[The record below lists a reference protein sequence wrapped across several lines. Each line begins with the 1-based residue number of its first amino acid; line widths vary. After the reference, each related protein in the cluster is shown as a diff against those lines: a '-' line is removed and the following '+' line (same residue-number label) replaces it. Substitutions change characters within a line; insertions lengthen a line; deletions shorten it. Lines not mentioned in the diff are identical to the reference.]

1 MGPIVLEQ
9 QQNKRELSLS
19 KMYLVLTKQNCNSI
33 ESSAGFV
40 ITFFFHPLSLGFLQ
54 FNKELFFTDPIGWYI
69 TCRGSHLNILP
80 CAFLSVYQ
88 HCPIFQ
94 VAMSE
99 RQECI
104 FKGYLSNCHRGAE
117 VQSISEKR
125 LRSIREAS
133 KLRKDFLC
141 SNLPSLNQDNLVV
154 HKNCPSTYTSKT
166 HIDRYLKKELS
177 S

>member
-1 MGPIVLEQ
+1 MKNE
-9 QQNKRELSLS
+9 K
-19 KMYLVLTKQNCNSI
+19 C
-33 ESSAGFV
+33 
-40 ITFFFHPLSLGFLQ
+40 FL
-54 FNKELFFTDPIGWYI
+54 
-69 TCRGSHLNILP
+69 SHLKSFFCSQGFYVFIMTFWLYRKNNLIRKIRL
-80 CAFLSVYQ
+80 
-88 HCPIFQ
+88 IFQ
-94 VAMSE
+94 YIII
-99 RQECI
+99 I
-104 FKGYLSNCHRGAE
+104 FKRLSIAINFLKPESAPSRNCHRGAE

-133 KLRKDFLC
+133 KLRKDSLC